1 MGAEPTFQSEFQQL
15 GQDIKSFIETRY
27 EMLRAELTAGLA
39 RLRSAAVLFAAAALF
54 AVVGLILGGF
64 CISLAIALGF
74 GAFTNQVGLVWGFF
88 CTGGGALILALTFG
102 VIGMATLKPESL
114 TPKRTLRV
122 LKRDGESF
130 RQAGTHNGDESA
142 TRRRA

>member
-27 EMLRAELTAGLA
+27 EMLRAELTAGFV
-39 RLRSAAVLFAAAALF
+39 RLRSAAVLFTVAAIFTLI
-54 AVVGLILGGF
+54 GLILVGF
-64 CISLAIALGF
+64 CISFAIALGL
-74 GAFTNQVGLVWGFF
+74 GALPNQVGLVWGFL
-88 CTGGGALILALTFG
+88 CTGGGALIFA
-102 VIGMATLKPESL
+102 VIFAVAGMTTLRPATL

-122 LKRDGESF
+122 LRRDGNSF
-130 RQAGTHNGDESA
+130 RQAGTQNGDEPR

>member
-27 EMLRAELTAGLA
+27 EMLRAELSAGLA
-39 RLRSAAVLFAAAALF
+39 RLRSAAVLFAAAAVF
-54 AVVGLILGGF
+54 GITGLILLGF
-64 CISLAIALGF
+64 CISFAIALGF
-74 GAFTNQVGLVWGFF
+74 GAFANQVGLVWGFL
-88 CTGGGALILALTFG
+88 CTGGGALILAG
-102 VIGMATLKPESL
+102 IIAVAGKSKLKPEEL

-122 LKRDGESF
+122 LRRDGESF
-130 RQAGTHNGDESA
+130 RQAGTQNGDEPG

>member
-39 RLRSAAVLFAAAALF
+39 RLRTAALLFAAAAAF
-54 AVVGLILGGF
+54 GIIGVILLGF
-64 CISLAIALGF
+64 CVSFAIALGF
-74 GAFTNQVGLVWGFF
+74 GAFTNQVGLVWGFL
-88 CTGGGALILALTFG
+88 CTGGGALILAGILA
-102 VIGMATLKPESL
+102 MAGKSRLKPEAL

-122 LKRDGESF
+122 LRRDSESF
-130 RQAGTHNGDESA
+130 RQAGTRNVHEPA
-142 TRRRA
+142 TRRGA

>member
-27 EMLRAELTAGLA
+27 EMLRAELTAGLV
-39 RLRSAAVLFAAAALF
+39 RLRSAAVLFAIAAMF
-54 AVVGLILGGF
+54 AAIGLILGGF
-64 CISLAIALGF
+64 CISLAIALSF

-88 CTGGGALILALTFG
+88 CTGGGALLLA
-102 VIGMATLKPESL
+102 VIFAVAGRATLKPAEL

-130 RQAGTHNGDESA
+130 RQAGTQNGDEPG

>member
-27 EMLRAELTAGLA
+27 EMLRAELSAGLA
-39 RLRSAAVLFAAAALF
+39 RMRSAAMLFAAAAIF
-54 AVVGLILGGF
+54 AVMGLILGGI
-64 CISLAIALGF
+64 CISLAIALGL
-74 GAFTNQVGLVWGFF
+74 GAIPNQAGLVWGFF
-88 CTGGGALILALTFG
+88 CTGGGALLLAIIVG
-102 VIGMATLKPESL
+102 VMGMATLKPESL

-130 RQAGTHNGDESA
+130 RQAGTQNDVGPG
-142 TRRRA
+142 TRKRA